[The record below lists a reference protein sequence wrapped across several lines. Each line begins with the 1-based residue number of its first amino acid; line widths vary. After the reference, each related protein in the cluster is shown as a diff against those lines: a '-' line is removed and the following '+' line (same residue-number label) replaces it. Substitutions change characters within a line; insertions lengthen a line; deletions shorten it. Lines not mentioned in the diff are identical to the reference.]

1 MSKVVVTR
9 RKTTADVQAE
19 TLRLAAKINAGAAT
33 AGVEWARAVCPVSD
47 DPKPVHL
54 IDTIHAEV
62 NEQTGA
68 ATMIA
73 GDPEQG
79 VDYAPEV
86 EFGHFTN
93 NGSHVPGRFFFT
105 QGKEVGREEAKRLAE
120 VLKPKG

>member
-19 TLRLAAKINAGAAT
+19 TLRLAGKINAGAAQV
-33 AGVEWARAVCPVSD
+33 AAEYARAVCPVSD

-54 IDTIHAEV
+54 RDTIRAEV
-62 NEQTGA
+62 NEQTGEA
-68 ATMIA
+68 MMIA

-79 VDYAPEV
+79 IDYAPEV

-93 NGSHVPGRFFFT
+93 NGTHVPGRFFFT
-105 QGKEVGREEAKRLAE
+105 QGEAAGREEAKRLAE